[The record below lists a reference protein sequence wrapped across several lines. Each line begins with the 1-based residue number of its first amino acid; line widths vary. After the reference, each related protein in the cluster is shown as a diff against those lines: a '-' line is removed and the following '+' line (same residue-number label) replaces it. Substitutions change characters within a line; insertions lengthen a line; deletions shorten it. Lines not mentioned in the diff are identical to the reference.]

1 MIGSFKYGWF
11 KVDSTAPSSILY
23 TKYTYSYEIQG
34 SAFNNN
40 FGTNVSINSAGD
52 VWATGSMY
60 YNSFAGIISIKR
72 GNNNLGSIIGGS
84 NASVGKTMSMNS
96 SGSRV
101 VTFYYIPGSGGIDSN
116 QTRVYRHNGGTTWV
130 QLGQDIGNIVP
141 ATHLT
146 MNGDGNV
153 YAASYS
159 TETVGGN
166 ANSGATRV
174 FELSTHPLTAN
185 IWVQRGNTINGLSG
199 SRLGACSINKAGNI
213 LAVGA
218 PYANNISTLAGSVST
233 FEWNGA
239 SWNIKGN
246 PLFGLE
252 KERFGFSVALNYEGN
267 RLAIGVIGRTSTA
280 GGSGQVLVYDWD
292 GSNWSQLGTPIQAP
306 LTGNVSFGSSISMN
320 AVGDLVIIGAPS
332 TNINGQTLVGST
344 HIFQWYQNNWVNY
357 VPVISGSASDQLG
370 ISVAMDGVGNNIVI
384 GNPGY
389 DSGGINQR
397 GRVIYYNLS

>member
-11 KVDSTAPSSILY
+11 KVDSSASATLVYTA
-23 TKYTYSYEIQG
+23 TYNYEILG
-34 SAFNNN
+34 TAASDN
-40 FGTNVSINSAGD
+40 FGTQVSINTAGD
-52 VWATGSMY
+52 IWATGSLY
-60 YNSFAGIISIKR
+60 YNSFAGIISFKR
-72 GNNNLGSIIGGS
+72 GNTNLGSIIGGS
-84 NASVGKTMSMNS
+84 SSNVGKTMSMNA

-101 VTFYYIPGSGGIDSN
+101 VTFYYIPGSGGADSN
-116 QTRVYRHNGGTTWV
+116 QTRVYRYNGGTSWV

-146 MNGDGNV
+146 MNGEGNV

-159 TETVGGN
+159 TETVAGN

-185 IWVQRGNTINGLSG
+185 IWVQRGSTINGISA
-199 SRLGACSINKAGNI
+199 SRLGACAINKTGNI

-218 PYANNISTLAGSVST
+218 PYLNNISTLVGSVST
-233 FEWNGA
+233 FEWNGS

-252 KERFGFSVALNYEGN
+252 KERFGFSVALNYGGT
-267 RLAIGVIGRTSTA
+267 RLAVGIPGRTSIS
-280 GGSGQVLVYDWD
+280 GGSGQVLVYDWT
-292 GSNWSQLGTPIQAP
+292 GSNWSQLGSAIQAP
-306 LTGNVSFGSSISMN
+306 LSGNVSFGYSISMN
-320 AVGDLVIIGAPS
+320 AAGDLLIIGAPA
-332 TNINGQTLVGST
+332 TNINAQNLVGST

-357 VPVISGSASDQLG
+357 VPVISGSAADQLG
-370 ISVAMDGVGNNIVI
+370 ISVAMDGIGNHIVV

-397 GRVIYYNLS
+397 GRALYYTLS

>member
-11 KVDSTAPSSILY
+11 KVDSSASATLVYTA
-23 TKYTYSYEIQG
+23 TYNYEILG
-34 SAFNNN
+34 TAASDN
-40 FGTNVSINSAGD
+40 FGTQVSINTAGD
-52 VWATGSMY
+52 IWATGSLY
-60 YNSFAGIISIKR
+60 YNSFAGIISFKR
-72 GNNNLGSIIGGS
+72 GNTNLGSIIGGS
-84 NASVGKTMSMNS
+84 SSNVGKTMSMNA

-101 VTFYYIPGSGGIDSN
+101 VTFYYIPGSGGADSN
-116 QTRVYRHNGGTTWV
+116 QTRVYRHNGGTSWV

-146 MNGDGNV
+146 MNGEGNV

-159 TETVGGN
+159 TETVAGN

-185 IWVQRGNTINGLSG
+185 IWVQRGSTINGISA
-199 SRLGACSINKAGNI
+199 SRLGACAINKAGNI

-218 PYANNISTLAGSVST
+218 PYLNNISTLVGSVST
-233 FEWNGA
+233 FEWNGS

-252 KERFGFSVALNYEGN
+252 KERFGFSVALNYEGT
-267 RLAIGVIGRTSTA
+267 RLAVGVPGRTSTS
-280 GGSGQVLVYDWD
+280 GGSGQVLVYDWT
-292 GSNWSQLGTPIQAP
+292 GSNWSQLGSPIQAP
-306 LTGNVSFGSSISMN
+306 LSGNVSFGYSISMN
-320 AVGDLVIIGAPS
+320 AAGDLLIIGAPA
-332 TNINGQTLVGST
+332 TNINAQNLVGST
-344 HIFQWYQNNWVNY
+344 HIYQWYQNNWVNY
-357 VPVISGSASDQLG
+357 VPVISGSAADQLG
-370 ISVAMDGVGNNIVI
+370 ISVAMDSVGNHIVV

-397 GRVIYYNLS
+397 GRALYYTLT

>member
-11 KVDSTAPSSILY
+11 KVDSSASATLVYTA
-23 TKYTYSYEIQG
+23 TYNYEILG
-34 SAFNNN
+34 TAASDN
-40 FGTNVSINSAGD
+40 FGTQVSINTAGD
-52 VWATGSMY
+52 IWATGSLY
-60 YNSFAGIISIKR
+60 YNSFAGIISFKR
-72 GNNNLGSIIGGS
+72 GNTNLGSIIGGS
-84 NASVGKTMSMNS
+84 SSNVGKTMSMNA

-101 VTFYYIPGSGGIDSN
+101 VTFYYIPGSGGADSN
-116 QTRVYRHNGGTTWV
+116 QTRVYRHNGGTSWV

-146 MNGDGNV
+146 MNGEGNV

-159 TETVGGN
+159 TETVAGN

-185 IWVQRGNTINGLSG
+185 IWVQRGSTINGISA
-199 SRLGACSINKAGNI
+199 SRLGACAINKAGNI

-218 PYANNISTLAGSVST
+218 PYLNNISTLVGSVST
-233 FEWNGA
+233 FEWNGS

-252 KERFGFSVALNYEGN
+252 KERFGFSVALNYEGT
-267 RLAIGVIGRTSTA
+267 RLAVGVPGRTSTS
-280 GGSGQVLVYDWD
+280 GGSGQVLVYDWT
-292 GSNWSQLGTPIQAP
+292 GSNWSQLGSPIQAP
-306 LTGNVSFGSSISMN
+306 LSGNVSFGYSISMN
-320 AVGDLVIIGAPS
+320 AAGDLLIIGAPA
-332 TNINGQTLVGST
+332 TNINAQNLVGST

-357 VPVISGSASDQLG
+357 VPVISGSAADQLG
-370 ISVAMDGVGNNIVI
+370 ISVAMDSVGNHIVV

-389 DSGGINQR
+389 DFGGINQR
-397 GRVIYYNLS
+397 GRALYYTLS